1 MAVFAIR
8 NTPNGLNAFVG
19 EKNIGPNVNALDFN
33 VSDVS
38 AGTSALLKD
47 FGKGYDESAPRDTKV
62 SISPAPRNGFNI

>member
-8 NTPNGLNAFVG
+8 NTSSGLNAFVG
-19 EKNIGPNVNALDFN
+19 EKNVGSNVNALEFN

-47 FGKGYDESAPRDTKV
+47 FGKGYDESVTRDTKV
-62 SISPAPRNGFNI
+62 SVSAAPRNGFNI